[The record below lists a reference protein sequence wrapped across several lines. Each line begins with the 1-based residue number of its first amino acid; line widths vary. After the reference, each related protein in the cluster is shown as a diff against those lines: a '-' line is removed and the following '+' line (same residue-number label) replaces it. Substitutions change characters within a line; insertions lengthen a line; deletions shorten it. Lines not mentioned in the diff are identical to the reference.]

1 MKLFSAICVLVVVVG
16 YGPLLHAQVPYDLS
30 KAREFKTV
38 WSMQLGG
45 RGNAMTFS
53 KDFCEFNGLD
63 VLTTGVSTRGRLTWR
78 TRPKLDTVSLFNW
91 LGINNAVRLQALDYD
106 GIPPNEYVNYLG
118 VIWKCSQGES
128 PFPLMPIDT
137 VFYQTCVGVP
147 AFSTDV
153 DGDGY
158 LDVVTDIGGDGK
170 VARIIL
176 GGPTAGKGCERVLPL
191 PMHFGPGVNDAKV
204 YAFYQS
210 SIGGWVL
217 IQWERC
223 AFCNDPAMRVY
234 DVTFE
239 RKDGKL
245 TPIYTFRDEM
255 IGPGAN
261 PTDDPFGGGVVVV
274 DTILKRDF
282 FMLER
287 RLNTTGNPWVVERY
301 DVTNRKIVSTGE
313 QVSGY
318 DIDNEPDYQ
327 LGHRLELGK
336 AVFLFMSSGSGG
348 VFCFSDNITTPFA
361 RWLPT
366 GTGTQPVAGFTVIND
381 QTGDGLPD
389 IIVVGGSSSNAT
401 MILISLDSNVVS
413 VKEDVQPPGV
423 GPVTF
428 ESGTLTVTL
437 NSPVMVS
444 ATISSVSGKRFE
456 ALPPR
461 MGIRGANQFPLDQAL
476 SAVPPG
482 VYFLVVRMGE
492 EQVTISFLQ
501 QS

>member
-1 MKLFSAICVLVVVVG
+1 MSSVRLVLCTCVLLSTTILV
-16 YGPLLHAQVPYDLS
+16 HAQVPYDLS

-45 RGNAMTFS
+45 YSFPTAHVKNVGGNPELNFLVGTIA
-53 KDFCEFNGLD
+53 G
-63 VLTTGVSTRGRLTWR
+63 RGRYTWR
-78 TRPKLDTVSLFNW
+78 TSPKLDTISIDNTFGVNPKE
-91 LGINNAVRLQALDYD
+91 LDYD
-106 GIPPNEYVNYLG
+106 GVPPLEYVNNSGHVLQ
-118 VIWKCSQGES
+118 CSNS
-128 PFPLMPIDT
+128 SAAPFPLRAIDT
-137 VFYQTCVGVP
+137 VGGCSSYP

-170 VARIIL
+170 VARIIM
-176 GGPTAGKGCERVLPL
+176 GGPTAGKGCERVLPI
-191 PMHFGPGVNDAKV
+191 PRYFGQGINDV
-204 YAFYQS
+204 FVHAFYQS
-210 SIGGWVL
+210 AIGGWVL

-245 TPIYTFRDEM
+245 TPVYAFRDEFY
-255 IGPGAN
+255 GSGAN
-261 PTDDPFGGGVVVV
+261 PSDDPFGGGVVVV

-287 RLNTTGNPWVVERY
+287 RLSTSGKPWVVERY

-389 IIVVGGSSSNAT
+389 IVVVGGSSSNAT

-413 VKEDVQPPGV
+413 VEEDAQPRGV
-423 GPVTF
+423 GPATF

-437 NSPVMVS
+437 NSPVIVS

-461 MGIRGANQFPLDQAL
+461 MAVVGTNQFPLDQAL

-482 VYFLVVRMGE
+482 AYFLVVRMGE
-492 EQVTISFLQ
+492 EQVTIPFIK
-501 QS
+501 

>member
-1 MKLFSAICVLVVVVG
+1 MNSIRLVLCVCVLLSTT
-16 YGPLLHAQVPYDLS
+16 PLLHAQVPYDLS

-45 RGNAMTFS
+45 GGSRMAYSN
-53 KDFCEFNGLD
+53 DFCDFQGLD
-63 VLTTGVSTRGRLTWR
+63 VLTLGVGNRGLVTWT
-78 TRPKLDTVSLFNW
+78 TRPELDTTSQFNW
-91 LGINNAVRLQALDYD
+91 LGINNPVRLSKIDYD
-106 GIPPNEYVNYLG
+106 GISPFEYVNSLG
-118 VIWKCSQGES
+118 VIWQCSQGSS
-128 PFPLMPIDT
+128 PYPLMPIDT
-137 VFYQTCVGVP
+137 IYYQTCTGHP

-176 GGPTAGKGCERVLPL
+176 GGPLAGKGCERVLPL
-191 PMHFGPGVNDAKV
+191 PMHFGPGVKDV
-204 YAFYQS
+204 FVHAFYQS

-287 RLNTTGNPWVVERY
+287 RLNTTGKPWVVERY

-318 DIDNEPDYQ
+318 FIDNNIDNQ
-327 LGHRLELGK
+327 LGHRLGLDR
-336 AVFLFMSSGSGG
+336 AVIIFMSNSGTL
-348 VFCFSDNITTPFA
+348 FCFSDNITTPFA
-361 RWLPT
+361 KWIPT
-366 GTGTQPVAGFTVIND
+366 GTGTQPVAGKTVIND

-389 IIVVGGSSSNAT
+389 IVVVGGSSSNAT

-413 VKEDVQPPGV
+413 VKEDVRPPGV

-461 MGIRGANQFPLDQAL
+461 MGVHGTNQFPLDQAL

-492 EQVTISFLQ
+492 EQVTISFVQ